1 MLRCLDYTFGPGNT
15 YLVADTFGP
24 ASQCL
29 LGLMLEAGVKPVVCH
44 VNYHLNEDSDK
55 AQAFWPYCK
64 KEGLIFR
71 SPAMPRKPIRRA
83 KTRLSGLAKNVRY
96 GFFTEMY
103 KKHNARPLFH
113 RPYARRCA

>member
-1 MLRCLDYTFGPGNT
+1 LDYTFGPGNT

-55 AQAFWPYCK
+55 AQAFWPSIA
-64 KEGLIFR
+64 KEGLVFEVLDASKADQTGKDKI
-71 SPAMPRKPIRRA
+71 IRPG
-83 KTRLSGLAKNVRY
+83 K
-96 GFFTEMY
+96 E
-103 KKHNARPLFH
+103 RPLWLLH
-113 RPYARRCA
+113 RNV